1 MRFSRAVKRTL
12 GKVKNMEQPMGVRV
26 MSGFVSIGL
35 MVIASLPS
43 IGGQQEKTANQN
55 SLLGFDPKQVRP
67 PDPAKGKPLA
77 RVFDKYIHPA
87 DLKAKSVKLTQEQAD
102 RLSGR
107 IIGPMFDRYASQNKI
122 AATPKE
128 IDDVNR
134 AIHKAI
140 DESGNALAKAQQSS
154 PTKEQKQIENEVAAQ
169 VVKRWKLS
177 KALYEEYG
185 GLVIFQQGNPLEPVG
200 AYRKFLEKMERG
212 KVFEIYDEANR
223 KMFWHY
229 FTREHPFAVNPR
241 DVDYSIPWWL
251 KRPDS
256 E

>member
-1 MRFSRAVKRTL
+1 
-12 GKVKNMEQPMGVRV
+12 
-26 MSGFVSIGL
+26 
-35 MVIASLPS
+35 MVIASLPC
-43 IGGQQEKTANQN
+43 IGGQQEQTANKN
-55 SLLGFDPKQVRP
+55 SLLGFDLKQVRP

-77 RVFDKYIHPA
+77 RVFDKYIYPA

-107 IIGPMFDRYASQNKI
+107 IIGPLFDRYASQKKI

-134 AIHKAI
+134 ATQKAI
-140 DESGNALAKAQQSS
+140 EESGNTLAKALRGN
-154 PTKEQKQIENEVAAQ
+154 PTKQQKQIENEVAAQ
-169 VVKRWKLS
+169 VVKKWKLS
-177 KALYEEYG
+177 KAMYEEYG

-229 FTREHPFAVNPR
+229 FTMEHPFAANPR
-241 DVDYSIPWWL
+241 DVDYSVPWWL
-251 KRPDS
+251 KKPDS